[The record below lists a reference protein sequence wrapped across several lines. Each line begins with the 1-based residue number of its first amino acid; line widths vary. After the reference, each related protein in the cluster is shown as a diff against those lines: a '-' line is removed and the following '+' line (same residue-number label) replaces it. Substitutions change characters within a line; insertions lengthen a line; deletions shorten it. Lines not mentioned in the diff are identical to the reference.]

1 MPSFFFPL
9 IISQLHALEESSGKP
24 LSTEPSRPTTNVDP
38 RLLEDED
45 VGSPSSSGVNL
56 KNSQQPCNILQQPV
70 HQVTTKPFGSNTA
83 VTTQNKAALQQ
94 QKVQQNLSALTSKP
108 GQNVVLLGFPQGLP
122 SDTFKQPLPP
132 QQRAPSK
139 PRSVHLLSQGS
150 SSSSATQ
157 HVAQAMLQ
165 GQKQILLPGQLA
177 GACAVQ
183 IPQQLSALQTN
194 MGRQIPSTSRP
205 SGQAHTTTS
214 QGPGARLSIYQ
225 VLPAHILSSQHVAG
239 QLNLCHLL
247 PSQSTPGTAHIL
259 WAPMQLQP
267 SQVGH
272 PAIFQV
278 PVLLGGSLTTQSQ
291 ASVAAPMGQTG
302 MQGVPRGILLQQ
314 KQQPPTSQ
322 APLRARHMQCHGLLR
337 DGQQAGTG
345 GGGHGNIRDPHAEP
359 RAHCCPPTLLC
370 RLWETSGAEAVLC
383 VQEKGGGMPPVS
395 AGSQDQGHPNVLL
408 GHAQVLL
415 YDSELHPKK
424 ASTLQPGKEACFL
437 EQLHKHQ
444 AMVLHPDYRTPF
456 RSLDDAVQRLL
467 PYHIYQGTLP
477 SDEECRKVDEEFEVV
492 SAQLLKRSQAML
504 NKYRLLLLEESQIG
518 NSLLCT
524 ETSWGNPEQRY
535 LTTNPSAFSLAGIST
550 SVPGDSRAFPSTST
564 LVSPGKGTAAQGRS
578 GTAHARQ
585 QPVQYDSELHP
596 KKAST
601 LQPGKE
607 ACFLEQLHK
616 HQAMVLHPDYRTP
629 FRSLDDAVQRLLP
642 YHIYQ
647 GTLPSDE
654 ECRKVDE
661 EFEVVSAQLLKRSQ
675 AMLNK
680 YRLLLLEESQ
690 VSPASCFPQGLEA
703 QAFVQDRPLSW
714 VEFPCCLEEDVSVL
728 SPSHSLSSLASLAS
742 SSSAAPAP
750 DSLKVPPA
758 QAVPPTPSPKL
769 EIKPSGSSP
778 SVTCTKT
785 SPLLDEDADTLP
797 SGNKSPSQACGAPS
811 QIGLKLKI
819 KQRAG
824 LCSPSPSFSTPT
836 RTCRPPRPAP
846 LSVLTRPPHPALS
859 RGRSAAR
866 ARLPAMGQRRP
877 RARGSGAAAH
887 AHSPQLRG
895 STSLAGRG
903 GSLAEG

>member
-1 MPSFFFPL
+1 MEEPKKKL
-9 IISQLHALEESSGKP
+9 ARAKGEKVGTDDEDGRCLLDLHALEESSGKP
-24 LSTEPSRPTTNVDP
+24 LSTEPSRPPTNVDP

-45 VGSPSSSGVNL
+45 LGSPSSSGVNL

-267 SQVGH
+267 SQV
-272 PAIFQV
+272 
-278 PVLLGGSLTTQSQ
+278 
-291 ASVAAPMGQTG
+291 
-302 MQGVPRGILLQQ
+302 PRGILLQQ

-322 APLRARHMQCHGLLR
+322 APSALGTCSATVSSGMVSRQ
-337 DGQQAGTG
+337 GQAVAAT
-345 GGGHGNIRDPHAEP
+345 A
-359 RAHCCPPTLLC
+359 
-370 RLWETSGAEAVLC
+370 TSGTPMQSHAPTAAL
-383 VQEKGGGMPPVS
+383 PPSS
-395 AGSQDQGHPNVLL
+395 AGKRRWDATCQRR
-408 GHAQVLL
+408 
-415 YDSELHPKK
+415 E
-424 ASTLQPGKEACFL
+424 PGPGPSKRA
-437 EQLHKHQ
+437 
-444 AMVLHPDYRTPF
+444 A
-456 RSLDDAVQRLL
+456 RSRPGA
-467 PYHIYQGTLP
+467 
-477 SDEECRKVDEEFEVV
+477 F
-492 SAQLLKRSQAML
+492 
-504 NKYRLLLLEESQIG
+504 G

-690 VSPASCFPQGLEA
+690 RVSPSAEMVMIHRM
-703 QAFVQDRPLSW
+703 FVQEERIRLALDKQS
-714 VEFPCCLEEDVSVL
+714 VKEKSEEDVSVL

-785 SPLLDEDADTLP
+785 PPLLDEDADTLP

-824 LCSPSPSFSTPT
+824 LWQVVHNTALGVARDQDPDPGAGLGAQGHNEEAGSEPATGADGQGGDTALLGGTPGIT
-836 RTCRPPRPAP
+836 EKE
-846 LSVLTRPPHPALS
+846 S
-859 RGRSAAR
+859 
-866 ARLPAMGQRRP
+866 MGLGQ
-877 RARGSGAAAH
+877 G
-887 AHSPQLRG
+887 
-895 STSLAGRG
+895 
-903 GSLAEG
+903 

>member
-1 MPSFFFPL
+1 MLTGLCNFELKSTSPCKFKVAKKKRGVGHCSQDVCPL
-9 IISQLHALEESSGKP
+9 LCRRLSGCSQRPDIPAQMEEPKKKLARAKGEKVGTDDEDGRCLLDLHALEESSGKP

-45 VGSPSSSGVNL
+45 LGSPSSSGVNL

-267 SQVGH
+267 SQV
-272 PAIFQV
+272 
-278 PVLLGGSLTTQSQ
+278 
-291 ASVAAPMGQTG
+291 
-302 MQGVPRGILLQQ
+302 PRGILLQQ

-322 APLRARHMQCHGLLR
+322 APSALGTCSATVSSGMVSRQ
-337 DGQQAGTG
+337 GQAVAAT
-345 GGGHGNIRDPHAEP
+345 A
-359 RAHCCPPTLLC
+359 
-370 RLWETSGAEAVLC
+370 TSGTPMQSHAPTAAL
-383 VQEKGGGMPPVS
+383 PPSS
-395 AGSQDQGHPNVLL
+395 AGKRRWDATCQRR
-408 GHAQVLL
+408 
-415 YDSELHPKK
+415 E
-424 ASTLQPGKEACFL
+424 PGPGPSKRA
-437 EQLHKHQ
+437 
-444 AMVLHPDYRTPF
+444 A
-456 RSLDDAVQRLL
+456 RSR
-467 PYHIYQGTLP
+467 P
-477 SDEECRKVDEEFEVV
+477 
-492 SAQLLKRSQAML
+492 
-504 NKYRLLLLEESQIG
+504 
-518 NSLLCT
+518 
-524 ETSWGNPEQRY
+524 
-535 LTTNPSAFSLAGIST
+535 GIST

-690 VSPASCFPQGLEA
+690 RVSPSAEMVMIHRM
-703 QAFVQDRPLSW
+703 FVQEERIRLALDKQS
-714 VEFPCCLEEDVSVL
+714 VKEKSEEDVSVL

-785 SPLLDEDADTLP
+785 PPLLDEDADTLP

-824 LCSPSPSFSTPT
+824 LWQAVHNTASKVTRDRDPDPGAGLGAQGHNKEPGSEPT
-836 RTCRPPRPAP
+836 TG
-846 LSVLTRPPHPALS
+846 ALD
-859 RGRSAAR
+859 
-866 ARLPAMGQRRP
+866 Q
-877 RARGSGAAAH
+877 
-887 AHSPQLRG
+887 
-895 STSLAGRG
+895 
-903 GSLAEG
+903 EGNRKC